1 MRLEDL
7 IYKNYDRLNQNDLY
21 IWDYISKNRKSCSC
35 MTIEELAEVCN
46 VSRTTILR
54 FSQKISL
61 KGFSELKVHLKW
73 DQEESTGNDGDSF
86 EDICK
91 NYHKGVDDAAAQDY
105 TKIFEMIYNSQRVFL
120 YGTGT
125 MQRALVSETI
135 RLFLEAQEDFHEV
148 KDDGMN
154 LLLKFITKQDL
165 VILFSFSGEHE
176 LCIDF
181 AQKLKTIGVPVISVT
196 KLSNNK
202 LSRLAD
208 ENLFVNTAV
217 VKNDAMLKCSTTSMF
232 FTLTE
237 ILSIKYSLFK
247 QEKLRE
253 EKRRQALL
261 EQELLDR

>member
-1 MRLEDL
+1 
-7 IYKNYDRLNQNDLY
+7 
-21 IWDYISKNRKSCSC
+21 
-35 MTIEELAEVCN
+35 
-46 VSRTTILR
+46 
-54 FSQKISL
+54 
-61 KGFSELKVHLKW
+61 
-73 DQEESTGNDGDSF
+73 
-86 EDICK
+86 
-91 NYHKGVDDAAAQDY
+91 
-105 TKIFEMIYNSQRVFL
+105 
-120 YGTGT
+120 

-135 RLFLEAQEDFHEV
+135 RLFLETQEDFHEV